1 MTNTNT
7 TDATKNDIDQLNSF
21 LRGERSAVET
31 YRQVMEKAETP
42 NVKTSLQSGFESH
55 TKRARL
61 LEDKVRMMG
70 GEPSKESGA
79 WGTFAKAV
87 QGGAKVFGISSAVA
101 TLEQGEDHGLADYKR
116 DLKDLSPQAQEF
128 VRTNLLPEQVRT
140 HAALSSLKKSL

>member
-1 MTNTNT
+1 MTHT
-7 TDATKNDIDQLNSF
+7 AKIAKNDIDHLNSF

-31 YRQVMEKAETP
+31 YRQVMDKAETP
-42 NVKTSLQSGFESH
+42 NVKTSLQTGFESH

-87 QGGAKVFGISSAVA
+87 QGGAKVFGISAAVA
-101 TLEQGEDHGLADYKR
+101 TLEQGEDHGLEDYKR
-116 DLKDLSPQAQEF
+116 DLKDLSPQSQEF
-128 VRTNLLPEQVRT
+128 VRTTLLPEQERT
-140 HAALSSLKKSL
+140 HALLSGLKKSL